1 MNLGDTI
8 AAISTPFGESGIGI
22 VRVSGKDCD
31 RIISS
36 LFRSNSGV
44 QSFKSHTLYYGE
56 LIDASDAEPIDEVL
70 AVIMNNKKTYTREDC
85 LEFHCHGGYL
95 VLRKVLEAVLSL
107 GARLAE
113 PGEFTKRAF
122 INGRIDLSQ
131 AEAVID
137 IIRAKTDRSHKYA
150 KDQLKGLLSERIN
163 EYKEKILHIL
173 AEIEAT
179 IDFEEEEDIEL
190 ISFEKLI
197 VPLNAIVKGLK
208 ELAGSYHYGKIYR
221 EGISAIILGKANVGK
236 SSIFNL
242 LLGEERAIVT
252 SHPGTT
258 RDFIEESFYADGIP
272 IRIMDTAGIK
282 PPGNLVEEMGQKM
295 MERGLGSADLVI
307 FVMDMSQP
315 LNQKDI
321 EYIKSLE
328 SPKRERIIVLNKSDL
343 QQCFSKENIY
353 EHIDGDPVLEVSAQQ
368 NIGFTELKDSISGK
382 IVNGGFYQPGD
393 TIVTNLRHKMAL
405 EEALDNLHIA
415 KSGILLERYPEL
427 IAFDIKRA
435 LDCLGKITGEMTTE
449 DMLDR
454 IFSEFCIGK

>member
-1 MNLGDTI
+1 MDLGDTI

-22 VRVSGKDCD
+22 VRVSGKDCH

-56 LIDASDAEPIDEVL
+56 IIDPSDAEPIDEVL
-70 AVIMNNKKTYTREDC
+70 AVIMKSKKTYTREDC

-95 VLRKVLEAVLSL
+95 VLRKVLEAVLSF
-107 GARLAE
+107 GTRLAE

-150 KDQLKGLLSERIN
+150 NDQLRGFLSERIKDF
-163 EYKEKILHIL
+163 KEKILHIL
-173 AEIEAT
+173 VEIEAS
-179 IDFEEEEDIEL
+179 IDFQEEDIEFS
-190 ISFEKLI
+190 SFEKLI
-197 VPLNAIVKGLK
+197 VQLDAIEKGLK
-208 ELAGSYHYGKIYR
+208 ELVASYHYGKIYR
-221 EGISAIILGKANVGK
+221 EGLRVIILGKANVGK
-236 SSIFNL
+236 SSIFNR

-258 RDFIEESFYADGIP
+258 RDFIEESVDSDGIP
-272 IRIMDTAGIK
+272 IRIMDTAGIR
-282 PPGNLVEEMGQKM
+282 PATDLVEEMGQKM
-295 MERGLGSADLVI
+295 MERGLCSADLVI
-307 FVMDMSQP
+307 YVMDMSQP

-321 EYIKSLE
+321 DYIQSLE
-328 SPKRERIIVLNKSDL
+328 SPKKEKVIILNKSDL
-343 QQCFSKENIY
+343 KKCFSKKDLY
-353 EHIDGDPVLEVSAQQ
+353 EHIDGDPVLEISAIK
-368 NIGFTELKDSISGK
+368 NIGFDELKGAISRK
-382 IVNGGFYQPGD
+382 IIKNGFDISAD
-393 TIVTNLRHKMAL
+393 TIVTNLRHKIAL
-405 EEALDNLHIA
+405 EEALENLRLA
-415 KSGILLERYPEL
+415 GSGMSLDRYPEL
-427 IAFDIKRA
+427 IAFDIRKA
-435 LDCLGKITGEMTTE
+435 IDCLGKITGEMTTE